1 MASTAGGG
9 TGGRGTLAAMAYSD
23 FRLPDVLKKFGL
35 VTREAAGLFADRPPV
50 PPSPHLVETL
60 RFNVPLASAIGNEKA
75 RSELIVAPVL
85 VELKRS
91 QRPAIGLFSGVELT
105 VDPAA
110 GLTGTCDFLVSLGAE
125 QLFVQAPIVALVE
138 AKRDDMFVGL
148 GQCAAEMVA
157 ARIFNERAGNA
168 IDAVHGAVTTGT
180 NWRFL
185 SLQGPSLSIDLNEYL
200 ISEPEKILGIL
211 ASMATAPT

>member
-1 MASTAGGG
+1 VV
-9 TGGRGTLAAMAYSD
+9 YSD
-23 FRLPDVLKKFGL
+23 FRLPDVLRKFGL
-35 VTREAAGLFADRPPV
+35 VTREAAGLFADRAPIA
-50 PPSPHLVETL
+50 PSAHLVETL
-60 RFNVPLASAIGNEKA
+60 RFNVPLASAIGNEKG

-125 QLFVQAPIVALVE
+125 QLFVEAPIVALVE

-157 ARIFNERAGNA
+157 ARIFNQRAENA
-168 IDAVHGAVTTGT
+168 IETVHGAVTTGT
-180 NWRFL
+180 NWKFM
-185 SLQGPSLSIDLNEYL
+185 SLSGATLAIDLNEYF
-200 ISEPEKILGIL
+200 ISEPAKILGIL
-211 ASMATAPT
+211 ASMATRPGGGEGR